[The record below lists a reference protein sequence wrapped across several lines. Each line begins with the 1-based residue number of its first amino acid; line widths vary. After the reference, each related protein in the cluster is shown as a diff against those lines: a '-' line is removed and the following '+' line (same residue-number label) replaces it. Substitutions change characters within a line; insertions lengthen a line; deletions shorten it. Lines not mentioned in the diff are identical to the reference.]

1 MEVESIPEVHKVF
14 TQAWV
19 EGNLVCQDL
28 EYPKDN
34 LVDNILLPVSI
45 RLLVS
50 TPLPVSTPLLA
61 SIPLLVSIL
70 LPVSILLLVSTLLQ
84 VSTHHPVS
92 ILDKVH
98 LRVLLKA
105 LLLKALLKAHHQAKV
120 QLLMF
125 QKINLSLKL
134 LQPFNQYNQYNLP
147 NKLPP
152 LNLQLLQYHPTK
164 ANVVSVET
172 KLNTT
177 KMVKR
182 LNKFN
187 VSMENIHCELPEGGQ
202 LIGTNG
208 LGSP

>member
-45 RLLVS
+45 
-50 TPLPVSTPLLA
+50 PLLA

-70 LPVSILLLVSTLLQ
+70 LPVSILLLVSTLLLVNILLQ
-84 VSTHHPVS
+84 VSTHLPVS

-120 QLLMF
+120 QLLMS

-147 NKLPP
+147 NKLQP

-187 VSMENIHCELPEGGQ
+187 VSMESTHCELPEGGQ